1 MSRLSLQNKGIP
13 GRKNIVWVGHGSPG
27 ITAGDIIGQSPNW
40 VSRYM
45 HDTTDLLVDARMT
58 LFVLYLGVGDGLKEA
73 AEFATEA
80 TLTQR
85 GGDSF
90 SGGGLNFGVFIND
103 TGGKLFFNRND
114 VDGEIKDSQ
123 ELGSNYYTL
132 TYQPQESPVEDTF
145 RHIRVTVRNRDL
157 RVITKTGY
165 YPPESVGTTERQRHV
180 ITDINEAALS
190 SVPLQNLKMTLGSVV
205 RHPDGDTAEFIVDLG
220 LKDLTWQQDEEGKST
235 ASLRLAAVCM
245 TAQRGIAAS
254 KVERVTVQSPTED
267 ALLRAKY
274 ITRVSLSLRLPRSTK
289 DVRIVMQTL
298 EGGRLG
304 SVDVDRKAIDAAPE
318 APTPEPTLIARP
330 NLQDAPGRP

>member
-1 MSRLSLQNKGIP
+1 
-13 GRKNIVWVGHGSPG
+13 
-27 ITAGDIIGQSPNW
+27 
-40 VSRYM
+40 
-45 HDTTDLLVDARMT
+45 MT
-58 LFVLYLGVGDGLKEA
+58 LFVLYLGVGNGLKEA

-85 GGDSF
+85 GGDPF
-90 SGGGLNFGVFIND
+90 SGGLNFGVFIND

-114 VDGEIKDSQ
+114 VDGEIKDAQ
-123 ELGSNYYTL
+123 ALGSSYYTL
-132 TYQPQESPVEDTF
+132 TYQPQEGPVEDTF

-157 RVITKTGY
+157 RVTTKTGY
-165 YPPESVGTTERQRHV
+165 YPPEPVGTMERQRHV

-190 SVPLQNLKMTLGSVV
+190 RVPLQNLTMTLGSVV
-205 RHPDGDTAEFIVDLG
+205 RHPDTGTAEFIVDLG
-220 LKDLTWQQDEEGKST
+220 LKDLTWQQDEDGKSN

-254 KVERVTVQSPTED
+254 KLVRVTVQSPAED

-289 DVRIVMQTL
+289 DVRIVMQTV

-304 SVDVDRKAIDAAPE
+304 SVDVDRKTIDAAPE
-318 APTPEPTLIARP
+318 SPTPEPTLIARP
-330 NLQDAPGRP
+330 NPQDAPRKP